1 MVYTRSQKVEALNA
15 ARTLV
20 SVQAIVDES
29 HRVVRDSTY
38 LRAMA
43 AMVTSNMK
51 FTSVSATPRITM
63 RTPVVE
69 NRHATILRTTRW
81 NYSEPTVAQLWSN
94 WTTWY
99 HTFVSEVQDEAMT
112 SSKSH
117 KEATTRWTSFC
128 AKKLRCDVT
137 YVQSWL
143 RDTDAKALMFSAGF

>member
-1 MVYTRSQKVEALNA
+1 
-15 ARTLV
+15 
-20 SVQAIVDES
+20 
-29 HRVVRDSTY
+29 
-38 LRAMA
+38 
-43 AMVTSNMK
+43 
-51 FTSVSATPRITM
+51 M

-69 NRHATILRTTRW
+69 NRHTTMLRTTRW